1 MDSISPRPSGLV
13 RRPPR
18 ERRGPSL
25 RDSRRSRNPLLPT
38 GALSEPRRCGKSPR
52 GAMGSPLTGA
62 LVSSAE
68 LSESRVRVLRL
79 RLRSGRAARSS
90 PTVRTCAPLRRGRP
104 IVRDTRARLPLDSAI
119 LSPHHLVRF
128 AQYAALSG
136 PRAMFFAWRALK
148 LLRRAL
154 CLAVLGELPAPLT
167 PCCPKRIRRVC
178 PPDLASTAWL
188 LVGCPGVRLGRL
200 CPLNRSPLRTSA
212 LLRPLFIFS
221 LNSFRGFVLLRLR

>member
-18 ERRGPSL
+18 ERRGPSS
-25 RDSRRSRNPLLPT
+25 RDSSRSRNPLLPIGT
-38 GALSEPRRCGKSPR
+38 SLENGFRP
-52 GAMGSPLTGA
+52 
-62 LVSSAE
+62 
-68 LSESRVRVLRL
+68 
-79 RLRSGRAARSS
+79 
-90 PTVRTCAPLRRGRP
+90 GRP
-104 IVRDTRARLPLDSAI
+104 IVRDIRARLLLDSAI

-154 CLAVLGELPAPLT
+154 CLAVFGELPAPLT

-200 CPLNRSPLRTSA
+200 CPLNRSPLFTRAFLSPRSA
-212 LLRPLFIFS
+212 FIAF
-221 LNSFRGFVLLRLR
+221 